1 MALAVKSYLIK
12 AVVAA
17 ALLLLPMAAS
27 LPEFF
32 KFGVSEGDS
41 TLVKAEDAAVMI
53 TLKYAPFMMY
63 RKSYFKIV
71 VSPNVYINIDT
82 IKRSHQCDSGAF
94 LQSCN

>member
-1 MALAVKSYLIK
+1 MALATDRCLVKATL
-12 AVVAA
+12 VT

-41 TLVKAEDAAVMI
+41 TLVKAEDAAVMV

-63 RKSYFKIV
+63 GKSYFKIV
-71 VSPNVYINIDT
+71 VSECL
-82 IKRSHQCDSGAF
+82 H
-94 LQSCN
+94 

>member
-1 MALAVKSYLIK
+1 MALAVKSCLIK

-82 IKRSHQCDSGAF
+82 IKRSHASVW
-94 LQSCN
+94 

>member
-1 MALAVKSYLIK
+1 LSEEKELNMANCHLIR
-12 AVVAA
+12 AIVAA
-17 ALLLLPMAAS
+17 AAGLLLLLPMAAS

-63 RKSYFKIV
+63 GKSYFKIV
-71 VSPNVYINIDT
+71 VS
-82 IKRSHQCDSGAF
+82 QC
-94 LQSCN
+94 LH